1 MQIRKIKSWRGL
13 FCLLF
18 LLMALHQ
25 LGTAGLITAKA
36 QFAQLL
42 INGAWQRSLNSGG
55 AAEKPWPWADTWP
68 VARLEVPRLS
78 VDLFVLWGA
87 KGNSLAFGPGYDSA
101 SAIPG
106 RGGVTVI
113 GGHRDTHF
121 EFLRD
126 IEVNT
131 LLSVQLPDGES
142 VSYLVSDMRVVDIDR
157 DPYLSLNSE
166 GSALVLV
173 TCYPFDALL
182 PGGTLRYVVTAR
194 AVLNSAGNSML
205 EPAASFDSLAQSGSN
220 LTRSFSS
227 ETGS

>member
-1 MQIRKIKSWRGL
+1 MQIKRLKSWRVL
-13 FCLLF
+13 FCLFF
-18 LLMALHQ
+18 LVMALHQ
-25 LGTAGLITAKA
+25 LGTAGLIAAKA
-36 QFAQLL
+36 KFAQLL
-42 INGAWQRSLNSGG
+42 IDGAWQRSLSSGG
-55 AAEKPWPWADTWP
+55 TAEKPWPWADTWP

-131 LLSVQLPDGES
+131 LLSMQMPDGKT
-142 VSYLVSDMRVVDIDR
+142 VSYRVSDMRVVDVDH
-157 DPYLSLNSE
+157 DPFLSMRSE
-166 GSALVLV
+166 GSALMLV

-182 PGGTLRYVVTAR
+182 PGGPLRYVVTAR
-194 AVLNSAGNSML
+194 AILSSAATNRTSSLTQAHNSMRR
-205 EPAASFDSLAQSGSN
+205 DGQSAIQG
-220 LTRSFSS
+220 
-227 ETGS
+227 E